1 MAVFGQNKK
10 EPENTDPPRRR
21 SATPTCSSGSGESSS
36 DQPSACNEAEQPGT
50 GNAHRADGEQQHSM
64 VQLRN
69 LLNNL
74 TSQQNECLANELFE
88 DAREFQRAI
97 DNVIDAKESGTGLTS
112 DLLFQVRNTFQGAF
126 RKARNRGEEW
136 PSQVYKF
143 YVDDM
148 QELLK

>member
-10 EPENTDPPRRR
+10 EPENTDPPQRR
-21 SATPTCSSGSGESSS
+21 SATPTRSSGSGESSS
-36 DQPSACNEAEQPGT
+36 DQPSACNEAEQPDT
-50 GNAHRADGEQQHSM
+50 GNAHRADGENSM
-64 VQLRN
+64 VQLEN

-74 TSQQNECLANELFE
+74 RSQQHECLANELFE

-112 DLLFQVRNTFQGAF
+112 DLLFQVRNTFQRMF

-136 PSQVYKF
+136 LSQAYKI
-143 YVDDM
+143 YVGDM